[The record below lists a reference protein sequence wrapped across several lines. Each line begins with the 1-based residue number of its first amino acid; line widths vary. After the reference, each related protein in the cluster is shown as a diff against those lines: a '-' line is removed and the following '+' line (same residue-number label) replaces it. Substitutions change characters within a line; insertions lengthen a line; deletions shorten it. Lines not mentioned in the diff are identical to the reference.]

1 MGVARYNLE
10 RMLPEQFERVERDK
24 SQDVKNCAIFHYSRV
39 NPSDRN
45 DVRDKLSFRRLVN
58 PTDVASSPLGGDWE
72 ELPKRPKFT
81 GEQLLAQAERAPRL
95 IPDE

>member
-1 MGVARYNLE
+1 
-10 RMLPEQFERVERDK
+10 
-24 SQDVKNCAIFHYSRV
+24 
-39 NPSDRN
+39 
-45 DVRDKLSFRRLVN
+45 VN
-58 PTDVASSPLGGDWE
+58 PTDVASSPFGGDWE